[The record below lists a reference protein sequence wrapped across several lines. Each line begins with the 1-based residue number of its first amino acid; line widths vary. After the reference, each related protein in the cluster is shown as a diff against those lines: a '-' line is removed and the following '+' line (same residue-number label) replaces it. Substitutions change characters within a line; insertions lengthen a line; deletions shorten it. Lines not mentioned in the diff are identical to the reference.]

1 MIGLQIISKILGT
14 QSLDILENNLIT
26 EDYFPEYKEEIEFIY
41 QHNKKYGNVP
51 DKATFLSQFPDI
63 TLVEVTESDKYLIDG
78 IKEQYLYEK
87 SVPVVKEIAKL
98 LKTDANAAA
107 EYMIHAVKS
116 LQPNYDLGG
125 VDIIHEADERYKQFM
140 DRKEN
145 QDNWFFTTG
154 FPELDEMIHGIQR
167 SEEFIVIVARTNQG
181 KSWILEKICTHVWE
195 IGFNVGFISP
205 EMGANSVGYR
215 FDTLHSHLSNKS
227 LIWANNNVS
236 DGDYK
241 LYVDKL
247 KEKENK
253 FIVSTPKDFDRKITV
268 TKLKNW
274 IKQHKLD
281 LIAVDGITYV
291 TDERAKR
298 GDNKTTTLTNIS
310 EDLMEL
316 SIEMNVP
323 VLVVVQANR
332 SGVPVGGEN
341 DESAPELE
349 SIRDSDGIAHNASKV
364 ISIRQLKN
372 EILTIQIKKQ
382 RFGKVGGKLN
392 YTWDIDT
399 GKFMYMPSEGDDV
412 SEIKQR
418 QERKPRPERKKEN
431 KSKEDVF

>member
-41 QHNKKYGNVP
+41 THKNKYGNVP

-63 TLVEVTESDKYLIDG
+63 TLVEVTESDKYLVDG

-215 FDTLHSHLSNKS
+215 FDTLHSNLSNKS

-236 DGDYK
+236 DGGYK
-241 LYVDKL
+241 MYVDSL

-274 IKQHKLD
+274 INQHKLD
-281 LIAVDGITYV
+281 LIAIDGITYV

-298 GDNKTTTLTNIS
+298 GDTKTTTLTNIS

-372 EILTIQIKKQ
+372 QLLTIQVKKQ

-412 SEIKQR
+412 NEIQQR
-418 QERKPRPERKKEN
+418 QERRPRPERKKEN